1 MELLPYI
8 YLTYMFI
15 SIYMLSFFLILY
27 FRNKKDFFSYPI
39 PTEKREV
46 TFIVPS
52 YNEGKTIEESIK
64 HIFDVDYPYIREVI
78 VVNDCS
84 TDNTQKIVE
93 KLLKKY
99 PKLRLINNPKNLGN
113 AAGSQNVGLK
123 HVKTEFLVV
132 VDADSFP
139 AKDSISKMIGF
150 FNDPKVG
157 AVTCPV
163 LARNHNTFFEKL
175 QAIEYQAISF
185 GRKLLEYVDA
195 IYVTPGPLAVY
206 RTKALKEIGGFDEN
220 NMTQDIEATWHLTA
234 NGWDRKMSLSTS
246 VTSQVPNK
254 LKAWFIQRRR
264 WNIGGLQCIYKYRK
278 DLGRKGMLGWFIIP
292 FFILNMFLGLLGL
305 CIFTYLFLSKII
317 ARFLFTKY
325 SIAAGTP
332 VITLNEFYVTP
343 SFLNYLGIMLFV
355 FGLIYIL
362 MILYIMN
369 VTILKKE
376 NILNIPFY
384 LTVYLILY
392 PFIMVNAIWHTIIGK
407 RKWR

>member
-1 MELLPYI
+1 
-8 YLTYMFI
+8 
-15 SIYMLSFFLILY
+15 MLSFFLILY